1 MIKQLKKR
9 VFTFRRKKRFFSFYN
24 KYINEGDLCFDI
36 GANIGNRTEVFLN
49 LKARVV
55 SVEPVKETYAILE
68 KRFGRHQN
76 STILQL
82 GLGSEVAQKNIHIS
96 EISEVCT
103 FSDPFIEKY
112 KNQQEFNIEWNTL
125 QLVNISTLDQLI
137 SDYGTPDFCKIDVEG
152 YELEVL
158 KGLSQPLPLI
168 SFEYN
173 AKLKGLAFACINKL
187 SQFDSLFYN
196 FSPYESMI
204 FSFESW
210 QNESEFVQF
219 IRTLP
224 DEIKTGDIYV
234 KHQRK
239 E

>member
-1 MIKQLKKR
+1 MIKQLKEGIL
-9 VFTFRRKKRFFSFYN
+9 TFRRKKRFLTFYR

-36 GANIGNRTEVFLN
+36 GANRGNRTEVFLN

-55 SVEPVKETYAILE
+55 SVEPVKETYDLLE
-68 KRFGRHQN
+68 KRFGQHQN
-76 STILQL
+76 STVLQL
-82 GLGSEVAQKNIHIS
+82 GLGSEVGQKDIHIS

-103 FSDPFIEKY
+103 FSDQFIEKY
-112 KNQQEFNIEWNTL
+112 KHQKEFNIEWNTL

-137 SDYGTPDFCKIDVEG
+137 STYGTPDFCKIDVEG

-173 AKLKGLAFACINKL
+173 AKLKSLALECINKL
-187 SQFDSLFYN
+187 SQFDSLWYN
-196 FSPYESMI
+196 FSPYESMV
-204 FSFESW
+204 FSFQSW

-219 IRTLP
+219 ISTLS

-234 KHQRK
+234 KQQRK